1 VKVRVDLADPA
12 RFGNKQ
18 AQLGA
23 RDIDIDDMPE
33 SGGHDSFRD
42 SGLISGR
49 GEYHT
54 TAARI
59 CIQHCSVQLWNC
71 TCERLWR
78 NVISGVDFHVV
89 RADRVRVAQG
99 AARASP
105 HTEFSS
111 SAGRVIKPQPHM
123 VRALIELS
131 PPRPESQGGQCG
143 RIHR

>member
-1 VKVRVDLADPA
+1 VKVRVDLADPTG
-12 RFGNKQ
+12 FGNKQ

-42 SGLISGR
+42 SGMISGR

-54 TAARI
+54 TAPRI
-59 CIQHCSVQLWNC
+59 CIQHCSAQLWKC

-78 NVISGVDFHVV
+78 NVISGVDFQVV

-105 HTEFSS
+105 DAEFNS
-111 SAGRVIKPQPHM
+111 SAGLVIKSQRHM
-123 VRALIELS
+123 VRTLIELS
-131 PPRPESQGGQCG
+131 PPRPES
-143 RIHR
+143 